1 MKKFYVSAIDGSKKY
16 LIAGPFE
23 DHSRALA
30 MVEPVRNRAYE
41 INAKAWFMAWGT
53 CSSET
58 VIKTPL
64 GTFDTT
70 AEIIA

>member
-16 LIAGPFE
+16 IIAGPFE
-23 DHSRALA
+23 THSRALA

-41 INAKAWFMAWGT
+41 INAKAWFMFWGT

-70 AEIIA
+70 AEINA

>member
-41 INAKAWFMAWGT
+41 INAKAWFMFWGT
-53 CSSET
+53 CSSEQQF
-58 VIKTPL
+58 KTPL
-64 GTFDTT
+64 GIFDTLD
-70 AEIIA
+70 

>member
-1 MKKFYVSAIDGSKKY
+1 

-41 INAKAWFMAWGT
+41 INAKAWFMFWGT
-53 CSSET
+53 CSSEQEF
-58 VIKTPL
+58 KTPL
-64 GTFDTT
+64 GIFDTLD
-70 AEIIA
+70 